1 MGSERY
7 KALMDGSLQCIHWA
21 REINDGYTDSPVG
34 ITAEEHQQ
42 RKSLLQEATR
52 LRDLAETEKQQGE
65 LETWAQ
71 SPDPAQTHPVLTT
84 AAVQASN
91 TAMRSDGAE
100 FSKASK
106 RLHAQQFAKAL
117 RLGSSALHME
127 EKAASIENAT
137 RQIIGPH
144 HLAGPIFLQ
153 LPRLGV
159 LRDLAVIR

>member
-1 MGSERY
+1 MDSERY
-7 KALMDGSLQCIHWA
+7 KSLMDRSLQCIHRA
-21 REINDGYTDSPVG
+21 GEINARYTDNPSG

-100 FSKASK
+100 FSEASK

-117 RLGSSALHME
+117 LLGSSALNMDETPALIHTPPPPPI
-127 EKAASIENAT
+127 SPPHPP
-137 RQIIGPH
+137 GPTLP
-144 HLAGPIFLQ
+144 HLP
-153 LPRLGV
+153 P
-159 LRDLAVIR
+159 